1 MVREGTFRE
10 DLYYRLNVFSIT
22 LPPLRERRED
32 VPMLVEH
39 FLHRFAES
47 MNKHVT
53 KVSADALEL
62 LSHYEWPGNIRE
74 LQNAMERAVLVC
86 RGETIGPRDFP
97 VLEESKPREPGER
110 SLAAVERD
118 HIREVL
124 EDAEWNISRSARLL
138 RIDRV
143 TLYNKIK
150 KYGLKRESSPAK
162 Q

>member
-1 MVREGTFRE
+1 M
-10 DLYYRLNVFSIT
+10 
-22 LPPLRERRED
+22 
-32 VPMLVEH
+32 
-39 FLHRFAES
+39 
-47 MNKHVT
+47 
-53 KVSADALEL
+53 L

-86 RGETIGPRDFP
+86 RDEAIGPRDFP